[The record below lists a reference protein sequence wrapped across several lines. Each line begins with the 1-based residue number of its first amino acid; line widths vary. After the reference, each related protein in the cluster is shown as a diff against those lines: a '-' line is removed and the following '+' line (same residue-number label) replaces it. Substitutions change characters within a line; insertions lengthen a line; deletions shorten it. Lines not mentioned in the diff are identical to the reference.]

1 MSDASSSEWML
12 ARWPPI
18 LTQYASASAK
28 FLLSLKNWN
37 VGSGSF
43 GGGGGGE
50 GHGCCGGS
58 GGGGGETLGSRT
70 IAALQ
75 PEVLPQRC
83 IHSCSPETRVGLPM
97 GSSHV
102 AAVQMRLKVD
112 SRRQRARRGTASF
125 GRRIGLTRDSST
137 CHPSESRPAPAP
149 CPRESQP
156 GRHSVAP
163 SCPGRLTMWTQRKR
177 KAGASSSRF
186 WPKSRCRFRSTR
198 NQ

>member
-1 MSDASSSEWML
+1 VSTPYDVLSVQPQLAVSPTVVFWRPIHESVPPVSVTMSDASSSEWML

-112 SRRQRARRGTASF
+112 R
-125 GRRIGLTRDSST
+125 SSIT
-137 CHPSESRPAPAP
+137 
-149 CPRESQP
+149 
-156 GRHSVAP
+156 
-163 SCPGRLTMWTQRKR
+163 
-177 KAGASSSRF
+177 
-186 WPKSRCRFRSTR
+186 
-198 NQ
+198 